1 MAAYIK
7 TECRVIFQP
16 RTACRLFI
24 PECYESSSTM
34 KPLQLAQPAAV
45 GGQKTCVRCGARY
58 TNVFVGAPSHLDDY
72 VVKDITPQQCR
83 LRNMTYSAP
92 ITVDLEYT
100 RGKEIVIKK
109 GGRNPGEGAVLIG
122 HLPLMLRSDR
132 CAALAH
138 ALSWIMRHAAL
149 EWSWASSGPWLGC
162 VARRACRG
170 RQIHI

>member
-1 MAAYIK
+1 M
-7 TECRVIFQP
+7 
-16 RTACRLFI
+16 
-24 PECYESSSTM
+24 
-34 KPLQLAQPAAV
+34 
-45 GGQKTCVRCGARY
+45 RCGARY

-83 LRNMTYSAP
+83 LRDMTYSAP

-132 CAALAH
+132 CADLARALP
-138 ALSWIMRHAAL
+138 WIMRHVSL
-149 EWSWASSGPWLGC
+149 KWPWASSGWPGC
-162 VARRACRG
+162 TARRACRATET
-170 RQIHI
+170 HIQCFCSACKQSRGSVLHGTGWADHTSWSSSHMQT